1 MSSSTPNLSGNSGT
15 AAKPSTEEGSTL
27 RRGAQCILRWLLQDA
42 YVHLPLTSV
51 LIKQARNGTVKALP
65 VLEVH

>member
-1 MSSSTPNLSGNSGT
+1 MSSTTPNLSGNSGT
-15 AAKPSTEEGSTL
+15 AAKPSTEEGSIL
-27 RRGAQCILRWLLQDA
+27 RWGAQRILRWLLQDA

-51 LIKQARNGTVKALP
+51 LIKQARNRTVKALP